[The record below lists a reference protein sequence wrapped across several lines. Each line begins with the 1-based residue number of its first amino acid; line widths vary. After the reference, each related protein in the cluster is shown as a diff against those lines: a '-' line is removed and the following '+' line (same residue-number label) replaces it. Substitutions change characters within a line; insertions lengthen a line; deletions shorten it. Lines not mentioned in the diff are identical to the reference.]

1 MGLIDQFR
9 AKQRELDER
18 ARQLTG
24 DEDVPERTQ
33 EAASGPRKTSE
44 EGLDA

>member
-24 DEDVPERTQ
+24 DEDVPDRTQ
-33 EAASGPRKTSE
+33 EASRPRKTSE
-44 EGLDA
+44 EGLEA

>member
-18 ARQLTG
+18 ARRASG
-24 DEDVPERTQ
+24 NEDVPERGQ
-33 EAASGPRKTSE
+33 QAASRPQKTSE
-44 EGLDA
+44 EGLEA